1 MLKKLHVSGVL
12 STFFSH
18 PVSSNG
24 PKERNRKIDVYEYAA
39 QFDSIPIC
47 TMRRLDSGLDGDGRY
62 AFEANIE
69 LVDHDIRATGR
80 GVDVL
85 AADISAS
92 AKFMSEVRKSKSK
105 PSQGLERMGNRYSNR
120 LDSTLAE
127 KFLVFVSSGLPE
139 LRCGVSTEIEHVPGM
154 GTSYGAQI
162 YSQGKTLG
170 PPVRSW
176 GKKEARELAILVAAL
191 TLKKREPELYTNFL
205 AHLESGREVTG
216 KLRSLLPPVSLP
228 IGQDAV
234 ITMKEVLL
242 RVREVGLP
250 DEAEELL
257 PDEDVRSFRGMLTPA
272 TTSPRDRAARNAELS
287 DRLEQSR
294 TKPAF
299 EWARKV
305 KENLPINQ
313 VRKEVLDQVKF
324 HSFSIIIGATGC
336 GKTTQTPQILLEDA
350 IQDERGES
358 CQIICTQPRRIAAM
372 SVAERVAA
380 ERNEILQDSV
390 GYHVRHKARL
400 PRKRGSITYCT
411 NGILLRVLQ
420 HGGVEILNDVSY
432 LIIDEVHERSVEL
445 DFLMVLVKRYV
456 EQRRRAGK
464 PAPKVVFM
472 SATVDAELFIKY
484 FERTLEDGKLIRCP
498 SLDIPGRLF
507 PVEKTFLDT
516 LLDDIGRL
524 YPDELESLLKM
535 DLDTQKY
542 LKTEKAFQARA
553 LRQITETGADKTRP
567 NKAHVMKEVEEPK
580 TQRIDAAH
588 ATSQEASSEQDDA
601 MVPTRL
607 VALTIA
613 HICRTKHEGS
623 ILVFLPGIAEIMEVG
638 RTLSEGLPLGLNFND
653 ESRYRISMLHST
665 LPEGNSAVFE
675 SLPKGCRQL
684 ILSTNV
690 AETSITIPD
699 VKHVVDCGKM
709 RQKQYDHARRIGRLL
724 CTWVS
729 KSNSQQRLGRAG
741 RVQNGNYYALFTEE
755 RWKSLPS
762 TGRSEILRSELQ
774 EVCIRVRPLAGET
787 SVGDFLSQAIQ
798 PPPSV
803 ATDMAVQRLK
813 SIGAFTADEKL
824 TPLGQMLAQL

>member
-1 MLKKLHVSGVL
+1 
-12 STFFSH
+12 
-18 PVSSNG
+18 
-24 PKERNRKIDVYEYAA
+24 
-39 QFDSIPIC
+39 
-47 TMRRLDSGLDGDGRY
+47 MRRLDPGLDGDGRY
-62 AFEANIE
+62 AFEAYIE

-80 GVDVL
+80 GVDVQ

-105 PSQGLERMGNRYSNR
+105 PSQCLERVGNRYSGC
-120 LDSTLAE
+120 LDSALAE
-127 KFLVFVSSGLPE
+127 KFLVFVSSGHPE
-139 LRCGVSTEIEHVPGM
+139 LRCGVSTEIEHIPDM
-154 GTSYGAQI
+154 GTSYEARI
-162 YSQGKTLG
+162 YSQGKMLG

-176 GKKEARELAILVAAL
+176 RKKEACELAILVAAL
-191 TLKKREPELYTNFL
+191 TLKKREPELYSKFL
-205 AHLESGREVTG
+205 AHLESGRQFPG

-242 RVREVGLP
+242 QVREVGLP

-257 PDEDVRSFRGMLTPA
+257 PDDDIGNFRGMLTPA

-287 DRLEQSR
+287 DWLEQFR
-294 TKPAF
+294 THPAF
-299 EWARKV
+299 EWSRKV
-305 KENLPINQ
+305 KEHLPIIRA
-313 VRKEVLDQVKF
+313 RKEVLDQVKN

-372 SVAERVAA
+372 SIAERVAA
-380 ERNEILQDSV
+380 ERNEALQDSV

-420 HGGVEILNDVSY
+420 YGGVEILNDVSY
-432 LIIDEVHERSVEL
+432 LIIDEVHERSIEL
-445 DFLMVLVKRYV
+445 DFLMILVKRYV

-464 PAPKVVFM
+464 SAPKVVLM
-472 SATVDAELFIKY
+472 SATVNAELFTKY
-484 FERTLEDGKLIRCP
+484 FERTLEDGKLISCP
-498 SLDIPGRLF
+498 SLSIPGRLY
-507 PVEKTFLDT
+507 PVEKTFLDA
-516 LLDDIGRL
+516 LLNDVGRL
-524 YPDELESLLKM
+524 YPDESESFLKM
-535 DLDTQKY
+535 DLETQKY
-542 LKTEKAFQARA
+542 LKTERAFQARA
-553 LRQITETGADKTRP
+553 LRQVTETEADEKRSSRAHDMKGREDLK
-567 NKAHVMKEVEEPK
+567 KAKIE
-580 TQRIDAAH
+580 TAH
-588 ATSQEASSEQDDA
+588 ATSRETSSEQEDA
-601 MVPTRL
+601 VIPTRL

-613 HICRTKHEGS
+613 HICRTNPEGS
-623 ILVFLPGIAEIMEVG
+623 ILVFLPGIAEIVEVG

-653 ESRYRISMLHST
+653 ESQYRISMLHST
-665 LPEGNSAVFE
+665 LPEGDSAVFDF
-675 SLPKGCRQL
+675 LPKGCRQV

-709 RQKQYDHARRIGRLL
+709 RQKQYDYARRIGRLL

-762 TGRSEILRSELQ
+762 TCRSEILRSDLQ
-774 EVCIRVRPLAGET
+774 EVCLRVRPLAEKC
-787 SVGDFLSQAIQ
+787 SVSDFLSQAIQ

-813 SIGAFTADEKL
+813 FIGAFTTDEKL
-824 TPLGQMLAQL
+824 TPLGQMLTQL